1 VPSHKR
7 CRSGIRPHG
16 LVFYGQ
22 ESDSYSVYYLSR
34 SERDSREVR
43 LAMAMS
49 FAQAAGMVHALNGML
64 FEHSEQDAQEF
75 IMRAARQYL
84 LDHEAEGCAP
94 FSWLSQIEF
103 I

>member
-7 CRSGIRPHG
+7 CRSGGRHHG

-22 ESDSYSVYYLSR
+22 EADSYSVYYLSR
-34 SERDSREVR
+34 NERDSREVR
-43 LAMAMS
+43 LAMAMP

-75 IMRAARQYL
+75 IMYAARQYL
-84 LDHEAEGCAP
+84 LDHEAGRYTP
-94 FSWLSQIEF
+94 FSWLSQVEF